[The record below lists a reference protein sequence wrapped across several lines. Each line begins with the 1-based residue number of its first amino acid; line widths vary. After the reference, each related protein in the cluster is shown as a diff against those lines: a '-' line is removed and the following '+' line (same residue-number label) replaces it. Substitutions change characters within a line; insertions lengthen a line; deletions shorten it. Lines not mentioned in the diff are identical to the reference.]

1 MFPHVLAV
9 LRVPVSSSCYR
20 LPPVTFGSGVS
31 VQMQQHSEEEGD
43 DLWPYLLERKGI
55 FPKGHLSVF
64 PLGGHNPATHPTK
77 YNEPVTMTTVDYG
90 QSRSNLWALAPPT
103 IELPETG
110 VLRRSGA
117 AGRMLSV
124 TKPLAEDTDVLIQL
138 SFSVRTLGKA

>member
-1 MFPHVLAV
+1 
-9 LRVPVSSSCYR
+9 
-20 LPPVTFGSGVS
+20 
-31 VQMQQHSEEEGD
+31 MQQHPEEEGD
-43 DLWPYLLERKGI
+43 DSWPYLLERKGI
-55 FPKGHLSVF
+55 FLKGHLSVC

-110 VLRRSGA
+110 VLRRAGA